1 MNMAAL
7 ITRTISLLLD
17 VLIVVV
23 AFVATMSV
31 KLGFFMVELV
41 YEMFSIIQL
50 ILVFLW
56 YFLSALLLVLS
67 KLGTIAQMIQSA
79 GVFLIYWSFKVLSL
93 LTSYLFLIGSHLFY
107 LIKKITISDSLVA
120 VVKVVATMSVKL
132 FSSRSRLLWN
142 IRLRLN
148 F

>member
-7 ITRTISLLLD
+7 ITRTLSLLLY

-31 KLGFFMVELV
+31 KLVFFMVELV
-41 YEMFSIIQL
+41 YEMYSIIQL

-56 YFLSALLLVLS
+56 YFVYALLLVLS

-79 GVFLIYWSFKVLSL
+79 GVFLSWSFKVLSL
-93 LTSYLFLIGSHLFY
+93 LTSYLLLIGSHLFN
-107 LIKKITISDSLVA
+107 LIKKKPISDGLVA
-120 VVKVVATMSVKL
+120 VVKLVTTMSVKL
-132 FSSRSRLLWN
+132 FSSWSRLLWN

>member
-23 AFVATMSV
+23 AFVAPMSV
-31 KLGFFMVELV
+31 KLVFFMVELV
-41 YEMFSIIQL
+41 YEIIQL
-50 ILVFLW
+50 ILVSLW
-56 YFLSALLLVLS
+56 YFVYALLLVLS

-79 GVFLIYWSFKVLSL
+79 GVFLCWSFKVLSL
-93 LTSYLFLIGSHLFY
+93 LTSYLLLIGSHLLN
-107 LIKKITISDSLVA
+107 LIKKIPISDGLVA
-120 VVKVVATMSVKL
+120 VVKLVTTMSVKL
-132 FSSRSRLLWN
+132 FSSWSRLLWN